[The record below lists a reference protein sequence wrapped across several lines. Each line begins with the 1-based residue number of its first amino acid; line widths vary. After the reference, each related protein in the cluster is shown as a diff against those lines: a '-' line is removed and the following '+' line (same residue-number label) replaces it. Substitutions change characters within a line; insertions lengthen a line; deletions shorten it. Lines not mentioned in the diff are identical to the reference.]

1 MMTFARMLS
10 APMRRAAASYIAA
23 AGVLVFAGAVQAAP
37 KLDKET
43 CDQLKAEQTKFVET
57 GIVADIE
64 KGAAWGK
71 ANLSTERL
79 REVEHFILLDEQLKF
94 GCRQVTLTIDAMR
107 AGEAARR
114 LELNPNADPTAPV
127 EPPAAA
133 GAQGTSEGVQA
144 TLPGQT
150 VPGHDTAAEPAAN
163 RTRTIQIIPD
173 DPPPP
178 VTRQAP
184 KPRTDNRE
192 GGPKPAAAAKPPGEA
207 RAKPSDAYVPP
218 AQGKSTLQF
227 STEVDKAAP

>member
-1 MMTFARMLS
+1 MNRPQNAS
-10 APMRRAAASYIAA
+10 AQVRRLGAVAAAMFAVTSAA
-23 AGVLVFAGAVQAAP
+23 EAAP
-37 KLDKET
+37 RIDKDT

-57 GIVADIE
+57 GILADIE
-64 KGAAWGK
+64 KGAEWGK

-127 EPPAAA
+127 DPPAVSGGAA
-133 GAQGTSEGVQA
+133 EIEGVQA
-144 TLPGQT
+144 TMPGQT
-150 VPGHDTAAEPAAN
+150 APGDGRAGPDGGAN

-178 VTRQAP
+178 ATRQAP
-184 KPRTDNRE
+184 KPRSEKAE
-192 GGPKPAAAAKPPGEA
+192 GATKPAASRKQPGEA
-207 RAKPSDAYVPP
+207 KPKPKPSDAYVPP
-218 AQGKSTLQF
+218 AQDKSSLET
-227 STEVDKAAP
+227 STGAGQATP